1 MLDEVRQKFS
11 ESDCSKFGDISNSN
25 PADVNHQNNS
35 LDETNFI
42 PQPQQI
48 MFMNEPLNSS
58 SIRNDVPYAYALK
71 MLSKDYQKAALL
83 PLTQQTPENAIQKD
97 RTSLVFSTE
106 TINQKPFASFLDRQ
120 YFTATTTGHF
130 GTYTHS
136 FRLFSA
142 EEMLS
147 LSRISSD
154 TTAWLFS
161 PPTIPHCYA
170 ISSSHDDAHH
180 TPLKLNRSAL
190 IDIGP
195 LTPSTAVHIAA
206 HHAFKCGGRHLKLYN
221 TLLARTILSVIEPN
235 SCHSGRKGKRV
246 RAKRS
251 SNSSN
256 SQRASSNNSASTFS
270 GKKSVF
276 SGSGGG
282 GDDDKD
288 KKEQKKI
295 PLPAPPGSR
304 EFRAKKHREQKK
316 ARQRNTPKPV
326 KNHMIISSPADEKD
340 DTNLTKL
347 QSTSIPHF
355 STTRP
360 PNIKEICRDKD
371 NWALQAQ
378 QSSHPSH
385 GSLVKPDTQHHTHNH
400 KQNNQNNVERK
411 QLEVLEPPTIKVTN
425 NTTEPVSSKIP
436 KNAQNEQGTNYRRQS
451 SVLIHGLSYAQA
463 VMKGVTLK
471 VTAHPKEPPLKTT
484 EKVGMMVTGALETSA
499 SSDPE
504 VPPSTSD
511 TNTVKEDLST
521 GGVIDSTIAHDLGSV
536 MSTRCS
542 VLCNE
547 SRRLQKAPQEPISNG
562 IELDYCG
569 TGHQQPICPLSQ
581 KQNFILPADHLLNIL
596 ICAVPRHKEFDH
608 LAGNA
613 QDPPLHI
620 NPLPPVPDDTLP
632 VQVDVV
638 VPIESF
644 NYHNASVGPAH
655 AHFPDI
661 ELDNEPQEAAIGIPL
676 GAVEHQ
682 AGLVQLHLAQN
693 GHVWAAAGG
702 VQPVEGGNLGSVAET
717 QSEIGKY
724 C

>member
-1 MLDEVRQKFS
+1 M
-11 ESDCSKFGDISNSN
+11 
-25 PADVNHQNNS
+25 
-35 LDETNFI
+35 
-42 PQPQQI
+42 
-48 MFMNEPLNSS
+48 
-58 SIRNDVPYAYALK
+58 
-71 MLSKDYQKAALL
+71 LL
-83 PLTQQTPENAIQKD
+83 PTTQPP
-97 RTSLVFSTE
+97 L
-106 TINQKPFASFLDRQ
+106 
-120 YFTATTTGHF
+120 
-130 GTYTHS
+130 
-136 FRLFSA
+136 FR
-142 EEMLS
+142 
-147 LSRISSD
+147 
-154 TTAWLFS
+154 
-161 PPTIPHCYA
+161 
-170 ISSSHDDAHH
+170 
-180 TPLKLNRSAL
+180 
-190 IDIGP
+190 
-195 LTPSTAVHIAA
+195 
-206 HHAFKCGGRHLKLYN
+206 
-221 TLLARTILSVIEPN
+221 
-235 SCHSGRKGKRV
+235 
-246 RAKRS
+246 
-251 SNSSN
+251 
-256 SQRASSNNSASTFS
+256 

-276 SGSGGG
+276 VSGSGGG

-288 KKEQKKI
+288 KKERKKI

-304 EFRAKKHREQKK
+304 KFRAKKRREQKK
-316 ARQRNTPKPV
+316 SRQRNTPKPV
-326 KNHMIISSPADEKD
+326 KNHTIISSHADEKD

-347 QSTSIPHF
+347 QSTSILHL

-360 PNIKEICRDKD
+360 PDICRDKD

-385 GSLVKPDTQHHTHNH
+385 GSLVQPDTQHHTHNH

-411 QLEVLEPPTIKVTN
+411 QLEVLEPPTKKVTN
-425 NTTEPVSSKIP
+425 NITKPVSSKIP

-451 SVLIHGLSYAQA
+451 SVLIPGLSYAQA
-463 VMKGVTLK
+463 VMKGVTLE
-471 VTAHPKEPPLKTT
+471 VSAHPKEPPLNIT

-511 TNTVKEDLST
+511 TNNVKEDLST

-536 MSTRCS
+536 MSTQCS
-542 VLCNE
+542 ISCNE
-547 SRRLQKAPQEPISNG
+547 SRLLQKAPQEQG
-562 IELDYCG
+562 IELYYCG

-581 KQNFILPADHLLNIL
+581 KQNFIRPADHLLNVL
-596 ICAVPRHKEFDH
+596 VCAVPRHKEFDR

-613 QDPPLHI
+613 QDPPIHI

-661 ELDNEPQEAAIGIPL
+661 ELDNEQEAVIGIP
-676 GAVEHQ
+676 Q

-693 GHVWAAAGG
+693 NHVWAAAGG
-702 VQPVEGGNLGSVAET
+702 VQPVEGGNPGSVAET